1 MIGKLDIATYN
12 MMCRGI
18 TMTSSNTQLKEKLT
32 QIEKDEYKVPA
43 TMNAFEIG
51 LEMMMY
57 IGDID
62 PELRDNLIYS
72 TFAEWIDRGEF
83 TEEQVRELLHICLD
97 EQHLFY
103 GIGENETDSV
113 FTRTFS
119 VLIVPLVMGKDRD
132 QRFLSKE
139 EVILI
144 KKKLI
149 AYMNLEQDYRGY
161 VEEKGWAH
169 AIAHVSDGL
178 EAIAQSPFLER
189 EDLIDILNAIQPKF
203 LVNNYVYINKED
215 ERNVSAIISVFNRE
229 LLTDHE
235 IHSWIQSFGEK
246 KKVGNHPE
254 DDIQYMNMKCLLRS
268 LYFRILDQPQLARFS
283 DTVVE
288 TLQKLDKK

>member
-1 MIGKLDIATYN
+1 MIGIIDIVTYN
-12 MMCRGI
+12 KIYRGI
-18 TMTSSNTQLKEKLT
+18 TMTSSNIQLKEKLI
-32 QIEKDEYKVPA
+32 QIENDEYKVPA
-43 TMNAFEIG
+43 TMNAYEIG
-51 LEMMMY
+51 LEMMKY

-62 PELRDNLIYS
+62 SELRDNLIYS

-97 EQHLFY
+97 DQHLFY
-103 GIGENETDSV
+103 GIGEKETDSV

-119 VLIVPLVMGKDRD
+119 VLIIPLVMGKDSD
-132 QRFLSKE
+132 QPFLSKE
-139 EVILI
+139 DVMLI
-144 KKKLI
+144 KNKLI
-149 AYMNLEQDYRGY
+149 QYIDLEQDYRGY
-161 VEEKGWAH
+161 VEVKGWAH

-178 EAIAQSPFLER
+178 EAIARSPFLER
-189 EDLIDILNAIQPKF
+189 EDLVNIINAIQPKF

-235 IHSWIQSFGEK
+235 IHSWIQSLGEK
-246 KKVGNHPE
+246 KKVGDHPE

-283 DTVVE
+283 GTVVE

>member
-1 MIGKLDIATYN
+1 
-12 MMCRGI
+12 
-18 TMTSSNTQLKEKLT
+18 MTSSNTQLKEKLT